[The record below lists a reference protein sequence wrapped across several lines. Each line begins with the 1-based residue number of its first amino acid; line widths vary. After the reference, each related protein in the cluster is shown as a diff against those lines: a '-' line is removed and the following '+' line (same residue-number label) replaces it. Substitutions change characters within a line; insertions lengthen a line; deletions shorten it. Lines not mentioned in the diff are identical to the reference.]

1 MSKTTKIIAALGV
14 VAGIG
19 VASLPLASYADG
31 ETSVSGN
38 VRVEVE
44 ISPAIAMRIHSNA
57 DDYTYTAVTP
67 EGTENPASEGWYVL
81 DDGSYVLTEDTTI
94 QAGTTYY
101 TRSAGNYGFIG
112 YEPSDAQGP
121 SDAAAIAGPSLA
133 TGLQLSANQA
143 DESTLF
149 SNIEVR
155 SNTGSFKLELLDADD
170 DTRLNLATAS
180 STANEYIPAGVTL
193 ISGGVNDGKINGQV
207 AGWAVKGGDVTNW
220 TAVPAGASADYDA
233 TQGTGTAAQTP
244 LTILANGTNTTSPLA
259 YSAATTVHYGVA
271 SGLTKTGV
279 YSDIVTY
286 TATAM

>member
-19 VASLPLASYADG
+19 VASLPLASYAEG

-38 VRVEVE
+38 VRIEVE

-57 DDYTYTAVTP
+57 DDYTYSEVTP
-67 EGTENPASEGWYVL
+67 EGTENPSEEGWYVES
-81 DDGSYVLTEDTTI
+81 DGVYSLTEDTTV

-101 TRSAGNYGFIG
+101 TRGGSYYGFIG
-112 YEPSDAQGP
+112 YNPADAQGP
-121 SDAAAIAGPSLA
+121 TDEAPVAGPSLA

-143 DESTLF
+143 DEATLF

-155 SNTGSFKLELLDADD
+155 SNTGAFKLELADADT
-170 DTRLNLATAS
+170 DTSLNLATPS
-180 STANEYIPAGVTL
+180 LTTNEYIPAGVTTKTDASDNVV
-193 ISGGVNDGKINGQV
+193 IDGTV
-207 AGWAVKGGDVTNW
+207 AGWAIKGGDITSW
-220 TAVPAGASADYDA
+220 TAVPASDA
-233 TQGTGTAAQTP
+233 ATP
-244 LTILANGTNTTSPLA
+244 LTILASGTNATSPLA
-259 YSAATTVHYGVA
+259 YSAATTVNYGVA

-286 TATAM
+286 TATAL

>member
-19 VASLPLASYADG
+19 VASLPLASYAEG

-38 VRVEVE
+38 VRLEVE

-57 DDYTYTAVTP
+57 DQTCTDDDSDPETP
-67 EGTENPASEGWYVL
+67 
-81 DDGSYVLTEDTTI
+81 DTCTD
-94 QAGTTYY
+94 
-101 TRSAGNYGFIG
+101 NYGFIG
-112 YEPSDAQGP
+112 YEPADAQGP
-121 SDAAAIAGPSLA
+121 SDAAAVAGPSLA

-149 SNIEVR
+149 SEIEVR
-155 SNTGSFKLELLDADD
+155 SNTGAFKLELLDADD
-170 DTRLNLATAS
+170 DTNLNLATPSA
-180 STANEYIPAGVTL
+180 TANEYIPAGVTL
-193 ISGGVNDGKINGQV
+193 ISGGANDGKINGQV
-207 AGWAVKGGDVTNW
+207 AGWAVKGGDVTSW

-233 TQGTGTAAQTP
+233 DAGTGTAAQTP
-244 LTILANGTNTTSPLA
+244 LTILASGSNATSPLA
-259 YSAATTVHYGVA
+259 YSAKTTVNYGVA

-286 TATAM
+286 TATAI